1 MTYAKT
7 GTARGSRRSGAL
19 SLPPSPCPLCL
30 CGGTSYGNGLGIANF
45 INHRDTENT
54 ETRARSLR
62 QRLCFGRSD
71 PSHGAEV
78 EREERKWSVAASERQ
93 SRERSGEEIRV
104 FPQSSETNRTFPK
117 HKMFLATH
125 LCLRD
130 PEAIRTYLGLSEAIK
145 KLKFFVTAAHIAFS
159 AGFSLISG

>member
-1 MTYAKT
+1 M
-7 GTARGSRRSGAL
+7 GMVW
-19 SLPPSPCPLCL
+19 
-30 CGGTSYGNGLGIANF
+30 GLQILL
-45 INHRDTENT
+45 TT
-54 ETRARSLR
+54 ETQRT
-62 QRLCFGRSD
+62 QRLVRDLSVKGYALAD
-71 PSHGAEV
+71 LTQAM
-78 EREERKWSVAASERQ
+78 ERKWSVAASERQ

>member
-78 EREERKWSVAASERQ
+78 EREERKWSVPASERQ
-93 SRERSGEEIRV
+93 SVRSRSVRKWKSKSPVGGCGDPFILPIRDV
-104 FPQSSETNRTFPK
+104 RGIRGQSTACPKNVTNVT
-117 HKMFLATH
+117 
-125 LCLRD
+125 LR
-130 PEAIRTYLGLSEAIK
+130 
-145 KLKFFVTAAHIAFS
+145 
-159 AGFSLISG
+159 